1 MEPDAGDE
9 RERHEGHRGEEEEP
23 ASKRNGRH
31 DRVAVRGPS
40 GGADGGNPSDHR
52 AHYGMLT
59 VPPQPSMGA
68 ASQPLAEDALR
79 MASYAYATAGGDPLA
94 SGVTPARSID
104 FAFLDQVLVSYQFVS
119 SFKADHT
126 DFDENKVATIKKG
139 VTTRDEVVALL
150 GPPTGMQIYPM
161 VAGKDDTGLG
171 WSYAQVRG
179 SAFSLKVYQ
188 KTVVVS
194 VNPAGVVTDV
204 QLTASGER

>member
-52 AHYGMLT
+52 AHYGM
-59 VPPQPSMGA
+59 
-68 ASQPLAEDALR
+68 
-79 MASYAYATAGGDPLA
+79 
-94 SGVTPARSID
+94 
-104 FAFLDQVLVSYQFVS
+104 
-119 SFKADHT
+119 H
-126 DFDENKVATIKKG
+126 
-139 VTTRDEVVALL
+139 
-150 GPPTGMQIYPM
+150 
-161 VAGKDDTGLG
+161 AGKDDTGLG
-171 WSYAQVRG
+171 WSYNQVRG
-179 SAFSLKVYQ
+179 GLAIEIHQ
-188 KTVVVS
+188 KALVVS